1 MAQQSANYN
10 RPPVRKRR
18 KKTKMQIFK
27 EAYLPL
33 LMPVGVVI
41 LIIGLIVGGVKLR
54 KNAKIRQENRESSL
68 AAQQEADR
76 LAQEAIVRGKALL
89 PQAEQLAA
97 QYDYDGAISLLESF
111 DGSAADVPG
120 MSDAIARYRSAKSTL
135 VLWEDPAKIPN
146 ISFQSLIA
154 KANLAFASGDASDYK
169 DYNVT
174 VEEFSAILEQ
184 LYANGYVL
192 VSLSDAAVAV
202 AKDGGVQFTTGEIY
216 LPVDKKPLI
225 LSQLPLNYD
234 FPAGHGFAS
243 RLVVG
248 VNGKP
253 TCEYLNSAGE
263 TTVGAFDLVPLL
275 DEFVEAHPDFSYKG
289 AKATLAFT
297 GKNGVL
303 GYNTQ
308 PSAKEELG
316 EEAYNQEVAAAKK
329 VAQALLD
336 DGYTLASFTYGG
348 IPYGSSSLS
357 YVQADLLS
365 WQQEVEPIIGKTNVL
380 FYYSGSDIA
389 GAENYS
395 GDKYNAL
402 SKAGFRYFLGMDNST
417 AAWMQ
422 IADDYVRQ
430 TRRTINGVRLTEN
443 PEAVEDLF
451 DASKVVSDLR
461 K

>member
-253 TCEYLNSAGE
+253 TCEYLNSAGG
-263 TTVGAFDLVPLL
+263 TTVGCLC
-275 DEFVEAHPDFSYKG
+275 
-289 AKATLAFT
+289 
-297 GKNGVL
+297 
-303 GYNTQ
+303 
-308 PSAKEELG
+308 
-316 EEAYNQEVAAAKK
+316 
-329 VAQALLD
+329 
-336 DGYTLASFTYGG
+336 
-348 IPYGSSSLS
+348 
-357 YVQADLLS
+357 
-365 WQQEVEPIIGKTNVL
+365 
-380 FYYSGSDIA
+380 
-389 GAENYS
+389 
-395 GDKYNAL
+395 
-402 SKAGFRYFLGMDNST
+402 
-417 AAWMQ
+417 WM
-422 IADDYVRQ
+422 
-430 TRRTINGVRLTEN
+430 NL
-443 PEAVEDLF
+443 
-451 DASKVVSDLR
+451 
-461 K
+461 